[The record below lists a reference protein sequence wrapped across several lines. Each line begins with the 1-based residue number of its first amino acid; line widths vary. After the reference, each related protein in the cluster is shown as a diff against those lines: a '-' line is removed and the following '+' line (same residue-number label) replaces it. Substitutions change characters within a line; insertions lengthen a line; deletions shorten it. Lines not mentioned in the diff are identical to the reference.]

1 VVGGRGVECVIQ
13 YWRCVCVCV
22 GRRCS
27 AAEMEGGGTN
37 KSPAQSPV
45 QSLQTTP
52 FPISLFLS
60 FLNKQDTRNNCSYL
74 FSPLLLEKKR
84 KKFTCCLMAS
94 GRLNWC
100 HHLDMTTVFILKTS
114 ILLFSIFIFFGYKE
128 ILWIISTSIKL
139 PGAGKS
145 TWMKF
150 SKSLKKFEIRLLA
163 LGWSVGR
170 FLCAKKMWRHSR
182 VDVCG
187 PSVSPPPSL
196 FLIFL
201 FFPTGFWRD
210 IRNKGKRGIERESV
224 RIKCVALKKIIAFSH
239 DFVCKLKKGGKKQ
252 TRKCAPVL
260 IFFFWVF

>member
-182 VDVCG
+182 ADVCG
-187 PSVSPPPSL
+187 PSVSPPPLPLPYFS
-196 FLIFL
+196 FLSY
-201 FFPTGFWRD
+201 
-210 IRNKGKRGIERESV
+210 GI
-224 RIKCVALKKIIAFSH
+224 LTWH
-239 DFVCKLKKGGKKQ
+239 KKQ
-252 TRKCAPVL
+252 GEERNRERKCPNKMRCIKKDNCLFAWL
-260 IFFFWVF
+260 CM